1 MHIMLFNLFGKKD
14 DEAPES
20 IFTDK
25 TYMTTAAKI
34 SACIAL
40 AKAQPDTIF
49 ICWFAE
55 TLKNFKAAFTAAGV
69 EDSKLM
75 DAKLVHSAML
85 QNKIPVFAEH
95 YPLHEKELALVAHW
109 PVQKI
114 AVYSAMDEPLF
125 THLGS
130 EKMLPLMKLLGMK
143 EDEVIEHSF
152 VSKSIIKGQAKIAA
166 AVTLEQPANSQG
178 EWLEK
183 NFKPEAR

>member
-1 MHIMLFNLFGKKD
+1 MLFNLFGKKED
-14 DEAPES
+14 DTPES
-20 IFTDK
+20 IFTDR

-34 SACIAL
+34 NACIAL

-55 TLKNFKAAFTAAGV
+55 TCRHLKAAFTAAGI
-69 EDSKLM
+69 EESKIM

-85 QNKIPVFAEH
+85 QYKTPVFAEH
-95 YPLHEKELALVAHW
+95 YPLHEKELALVSHW
-109 PVQKI
+109 PVSRI

-166 AVTLEQPANSQG
+166 AVTLEQPAQSQG

-183 NFKPEAR
+183 NFKHTAP